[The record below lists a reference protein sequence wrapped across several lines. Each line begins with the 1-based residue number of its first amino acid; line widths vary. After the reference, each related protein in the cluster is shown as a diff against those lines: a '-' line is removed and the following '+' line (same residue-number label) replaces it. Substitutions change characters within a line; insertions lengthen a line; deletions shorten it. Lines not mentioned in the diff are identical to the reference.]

1 MARTPLANA
10 VEEAVSKIADE
21 EARTTRRQLLAG
33 AGSALAGASLL
44 GSFARPAAARGLVS
58 TRIVV
63 VGAGL
68 AGLTAAYRL
77 QQAGYAAQVYEGSD
91 RIGGRCWTG
100 RGDFAD
106 GQIYE
111 HGGELIDSNHIAIK
125 QLAQEL
131 GLTLDNLLQAETKG
145 TEQLGNF
152 FGKPY
157 TFALDTTVFFN
168 GERLF
173 EVEDETFKD
182 AGGVGVWTKA
192 DSVTLFDDF
201 LFGGK

>member
-1 MARTPLANA
+1 MIHSRAVRHRPRGGTGMARTPLANA
-10 VEEAVSKIADE
+10 VEEAVSRLADE
-21 EARTTRRQLLAG
+21 ERRFSRRHLLSGAGAAIAG
-33 AGSALAGASLL
+33 AGLL
-44 GSFARPAAARGLVS
+44 GSAGRARAAKPLSS

-77 QQAGYAAQVYEGSD
+77 QQAGYFADVYEASD

-111 HGGELIDSNHIAIK
+111 HGGELIDNGHIQVK

-131 GLTLDNLLQAETKG
+131 GLTLDHLYQAETQG
-145 TEQLGNF
+145 TTQLGYF

-157 TFALDTTVFFN
+157 TFDQMS
-168 GERLF
+168 
-173 EVEDETFKD
+173 
-182 AGGVGVWTKA
+182 A
-192 DSVTLFDDF
+192 DLKTIWQQLHMDVSPASYPTLYNSY
-201 LFGGK
+201 

>member
-21 EARTTRRQLLAG
+21 EARTTRRRLLAG

-44 GSFARPAAARGLVS
+44 GSFARPAAARGLAS

-125 QLAQEL
+125 HLAQEL
-131 GLTLDNLLQAETKG
+131 GLTLDNLFQAETKG

-157 TFALDTTVFFN
+157 TFAQMT
-168 GERLF
+168 
-173 EVEDETFKD
+173 
-182 AGGVGVWTKA
+182 
-192 DSVTLFDDF
+192 DD
-201 LFGGK
+201 LKVIWQ